1 MAQAAPAPAPAA
13 MDAAALAAL
22 GNAIGNA
29 IRAGNQGQG
38 KKAPTFETGKATDW
52 KNWRNR
58 FETIRQIAGWND
70 LRSRRELHAAMSGTA
85 ASLVHDIEIEDTVP
99 PAPARTFAQV
109 LAAYEER
116 FVPVA
121 ATVQAENDFDTAQ
134 QLADETLLE
143 WHVRLRELYLRAN
156 PGAEIDLGPGGKA
169 LRRKFVS
176 GIDNSEI
183 RVYVRQHRPD
193 TFQEC
198 LTIAQRQHAAMK
210 EEQTDKKDRRRTHK
224 DAQIV
229 ALQKAAPSNPGTCY
243 FCGKSGHF
251 ANQCPLLEK
260 ARNSLHR
267 NKQQAFRKGGG
278 GGGSANRREGNR
290 RVPKRR
296 SSIQRK
302 LHALGLTESLEDLNE
317 LPETNSGTTLREDSM
332 NGGTEAEK
340 GNERG

>member
-1 MAQAAPAPAPAA
+1 MAAAPAPAPAA

-29 IRAGNQGQG
+29 IRHGNQGQG

-52 KNWRNR
+52 KNWRSR

-99 PAPARTFAQV
+99 PAAARTFDQV
-109 LAAYEER
+109 IAAYEER

-134 QLADETLLE
+134 QMADETLLE

-156 PGAEIDLGPGGKA
+156 PGADIDQGPGGKS
-169 LRRKFVS
+169 LRRKFVA

-229 ALQKAAPSNPGTCY
+229 ALHKTSTNDQGNCY
-243 FCGKSGHF
+243 YCGKSGHF
-251 ANQCPLLEK
+251 LNSCPVLGRARSTPQRSKLQASRKGGNGERNSK
-260 ARNSLHR
+260 KGGNNRNSLW
-267 NKQQAFRKGGG
+267 
-278 GGGSANRREGNR
+278 
-290 RVPKRR
+290 KRR
-296 SSIQRK
+296 SSVHRK
-302 LHALGLTESLEDLNE
+302 LQALGLTGSLEDLDD
-317 LPETNSGTTLREDSM
+317 LPEATSGMTSREDS
-332 NGGTEAEK
+332 NGIDMEK
-340 GNERG
+340 GNERD